1 MVGVARIEL
10 ATPTMS
16 TERVG
21 AKSAENRH
29 FRVPL
34 SRNREETTREHRRFS
49 PREYRARQVL
59 VRNVFAWAAVVL
71 AVGGVV
77 L

>member
-29 FRVPL
+29 SGVPFL
-34 SRNREETTREHRRFS
+34 RNGTGISQEHRRFS